1 MTELRTTR
9 PSVNRFL
16 NGFGLGCVLVLGLG
30 CGRQSREA
38 IDAAENGANATDR
51 PLMSRLPPPRCE
63 WIDYSPKDRKLTL
76 YDLSA
81 SGRWMVKP
89 SEHAPA
95 YPVGPEHILPEG
107 LDPNDTEVF
116 YVRPGGQ
123 VSRSVTLAQIRD
135 AGRDHVSIAR

>member
-9 PSVNRFL
+9 PSINRFL

-63 WIDYSPKDRKLTL
+63 WIDYSPKDLKLGIMESGDHKVGNPAERLMLYCYHYDPSTGKYGFAILNVMRLAGIATL
-76 YDLSA
+76 LGLGTMA
-81 SGRWMVKP
+81 FVFWRRNKKKELVVK
-89 SEHAPA
+89 
-95 YPVGPEHILPEG
+95 G
-107 LDPNDTEVF
+107 
-116 YVRPGGQ
+116 
-123 VSRSVTLAQIRD
+123 
-135 AGRDHVSIAR
+135 